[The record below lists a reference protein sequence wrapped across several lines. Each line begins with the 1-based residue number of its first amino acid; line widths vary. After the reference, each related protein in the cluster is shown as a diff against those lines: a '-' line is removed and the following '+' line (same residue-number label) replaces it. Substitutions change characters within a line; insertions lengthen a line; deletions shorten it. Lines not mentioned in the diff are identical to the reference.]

1 MADPTSPDAAAAD
14 DPDGAPDAVV
24 VGSGPNGMTA
34 AVILAQAGLSV
45 TVLEAADEIGG
56 GTRTAELT
64 KPGVLHDICSAVHPF
79 GAASPVFRSL
89 PLERHGLEW
98 RWPEV
103 DLVHPLDGGRAGVM
117 LRDIDATAAGLGK
130 DSAAWRQVFGPLAT
144 GFDDLADDILAPVL
158 HVPRHP
164 VTFVRFGLR
173 AAWPATVLARRFAT
187 DEARGLY
194 AGIAAHV
201 IHPLTRPLTA
211 AAGVMLTASGHH
223 VGWPVAAGGSIA
235 VTRALA
241 GLLAE
246 LGGTVR
252 TGVRVRSLADL
263 PPARLRLFD
272 TSPGGFVAI
281 AGDAMPA
288 RVRRAYTRWR
298 HGPASF
304 KLDLAVEGGVPWTA
318 DAARRAGTVHVGGT
332 IGEIAFAEAEVHKG
346 RMPERPFV
354 LVGQQYLADPQR
366 SAGDLHPVWAY
377 AHVPKGYDGDASEA
391 MLDQLERFAPGVRER
406 IVARHVMS
414 PADFAGY
421 NANYVGGDISTG
433 ANDLRQLLFRPRFG
447 LDPYATGIPG
457 VYLCSA
463 ATPPGAGVHG
473 MCGYHAAR
481 RALRDLD
488 GLPR

>member
-1 MADPTSPDAAAAD
+1 MADSSSPGSPDAA
-14 DPDGAPDAVV
+14 DGVDAVV
-24 VGSGPNGMTA
+24 VGSGPNGLTA
-34 AVILAQAGLSV
+34 AVVLAQAGLSV

-64 KPGVLHDICSAVHPF
+64 EPGLLHDVCSAVHPF

-103 DLVHPLDGGRAGVM
+103 DLAHPLDGGRVGVM
-117 LRDIDATAAGLGK
+117 LRDIDATAEGLGA
-130 DSAAWRQVFGPLAT
+130 DGPAWRQVFGAPAA
-144 GFDDLADDILAPVL
+144 GFDDLAGDILRPLL

-164 VTFVRFGLR
+164 VGFVRFGLR
-173 AAWPATVLARRFAT
+173 ALWPATVLARRFRS
-187 DEARGLY
+187 DEARALFG
-194 AGIAAHV
+194 GIAAHV
-201 IHPLTRPLTA
+201 IHPLNRPATA

-223 VGWPVAAGGSIA
+223 VGWPVAAGGSRS
-235 VTRALA
+235 VTAALA

-252 TGVRVRSLADL
+252 TGVRVASLADL
-263 PPARLRLFD
+263 PPARVRLFD
-272 TSPGGFVAI
+272 TSPLGFVAI
-281 AGDAMPA
+281 AGDDVPA
-288 RVRRAYTRWR
+288 GVRRAYGRWR

-318 DAARRAGTVHVGGT
+318 EPARRAGTVHVGGP
-332 IGEIAFAEAEVHKG
+332 IGEIAVAEAEVYRG

-366 SAGDLHPVWAY
+366 SVGDLHPVWAY
-377 AHVPKGYDGDASEA
+377 AHVPRGYDGDATGA
-391 MLDQLERFAPGVRER
+391 MLAQLERFAPGVRER
-406 IVARHVMS
+406 IVARSVIT

-433 ANDLRQLLFRPRFG
+433 ANDLRQMLFRPRVT

-457 VYLCSA
+457 TFLCSA

-481 RALRDLD
+481 RALRHL
-488 GLPR
+488 GV

>member
-1 MADPTSPDAAAAD
+1 MTDAPSPSPSRTARSGEAV
-14 DPDGAPDAVV
+14 DAVV
-24 VGSGPNGMTA
+24 VGSGPNGLTA
-34 AVILAQAGLSV
+34 AVVLAQAGLSV
-45 TVLEAADEIGG
+45 TVLEAADQIGG

-64 KPGVLHDICSAVHPF
+64 KPGLLHDICSAVHPF

-103 DLVHPLDGGRAGVM
+103 DLAHPLDGGRVGVM
-117 LRDIDATAAGLGK
+117 HRDIAATAEGLGA
-130 DSAAWRQVFGPLAT
+130 DGAAWRQVFGGVAAR
-144 GFDDLADDILAPVL
+144 FDDLADDILGPIV

-173 AAWPATVLARRFAT
+173 ALWPATVLAKRFRT
-187 DEARGLY
+187 DEARGLF

-201 IHPLTRPLTA
+201 IHPLSRPATA

-223 VGWPVAAGGSIA
+223 VGWPVAAGGSQS
-235 VTRALA
+235 VTGALA
-241 GLLAE
+241 SLLAE
-246 LGGTVR
+246 LGGTVQ
-252 TGVRVRSLADL
+252 TGVRVASLAQL

-272 TSPGGFVAI
+272 TSPGGFLAI
-281 AGDAMPA
+281 AGDEVPSG
-288 RVRRAYTRWR
+288 VQRAYRRWR

-318 DAARRAGTVHVGGT
+318 EAARRAGTVHVGGP
-332 IGEIAFAEAEVHKG
+332 IGEIAVAEAEVHRG

-366 SAGDLHPVWAY
+366 SVGDLHPVWAY
-377 AHVPKGYDGDASEA
+377 AHVPKGYTGDATEL
-391 MLDQLERFAPGVRER
+391 MLRQLERFAPGVRER
-406 IVARHVMS
+406 IVAQHVMS

-421 NANYVGGDISTG
+421 NANYMGGDISTG
-433 ANDLRQLLFRPRFG
+433 ANDLRQMLFRPRVA

-457 VYLCSA
+457 TYLCSA

-473 MCGYHAAR
+473 MGGYHAAR
-481 RALRDLD
+481 RALRHL
-488 GLPR
+488 GV